1 MGVELIN
8 TQGQAFGSVAEA
20 LLACNMDTRG
30 LRTNS
35 VLRYKEWETID
46 KALVEEV
53 MSRLVAVA
61 DLKSRGLV
69 YNVGAGLAAMVLVYE
84 KASRMGSAQLSMDGE
99 HQGRRDRVLFE
110 TGYLPLPICFSD
122 FSINARVLAASRLN
136 GSNLDDT
143 QTRMAGRV
151 VAEYLEDL
159 LVNGDGTFSYGGGS
173 IVGYTSAPGKNTGSF
188 TAWGSSGAD
197 PVQDAL
203 DMKQA
208 SINAGFRGPWVMY
221 GPSEYETVLDE
232 DYSSVKGNNTVRQRI
247 TAIEGIQECK
257 TLDSLATG
265 NLLLIQMTAD
275 VVRMVS
281 ALPLQNVE
289 WKEGAGTRTNFK
301 AMTIDVPQ
309 VRSTKAGASGVT
321 HFTAA

>member
-1 MGVELIN
+1 MPMELIN
-8 TQGQAFGSVAEA
+8 AQGQAFGSVAEA
-20 LLACNMDTRG
+20 LLACNMETKG

-35 VLRYKEWETID
+35 VLRYKEWEVID

-53 MSRLVAVA
+53 QTRLVAVA

-69 YNVGAGLAAMVLVYE
+69 HNVGAGLAAMVLVYE
-84 KASRMGSAQLSMDGE
+84 KIGKMGKAKLSMDGE
-99 HQGRRDRVLFE
+99 EQGRRDRVLYE
-110 TGYLPLPICFSD
+110 TGYLPLPICFAD

-143 QTRMAGRV
+143 QTRMAGRS
-151 VAEYLEDL
+151 VAEELEDL
-159 LVNGDGTFSYGGGS
+159 LINGDGTFTYGGGT
-173 IVGYTSAPGKNTGSF
+173 IVGYLSAPGKNTGSY

-197 PVQDAL
+197 PVADAL
-203 DMKQA
+203 AMKQA

-221 GPSEYETVLDE
+221 TPTEYESVLDE
-232 DYSSVKGNNTVRQRI
+232 DYSSVKGEKTVRARI
-247 TAIEGIQECK
+247 QAIEGIQECK
-257 TLDSLATG
+257 SVDTLADG
-265 NLLLIQMTAD
+265 NLLLVQMTPD
-275 VVRMVS
+275 VVRMVT

-321 HFTAA
+321 HFSAA